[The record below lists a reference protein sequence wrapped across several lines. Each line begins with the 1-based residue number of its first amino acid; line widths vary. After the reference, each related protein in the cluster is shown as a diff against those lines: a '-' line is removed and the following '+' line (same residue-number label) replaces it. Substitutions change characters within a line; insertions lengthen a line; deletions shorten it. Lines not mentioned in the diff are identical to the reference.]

1 MRVALITDDSYPYV
15 KGGTGDW
22 CHRLLHGLDRHTFH
36 LVALCPDARRREHAY
51 TLSPNAL
58 LHPLGDRRP
67 APVGRLARQHRRRAG
82 TAAAVLLCRGLL
94 TDGEPGAAMFAESLR
109 LLADLAAAGGAPLRG
124 VPLADVLLDA
134 WQVARCEPALPRL
147 SVRDARRAADHLD
160 HALRPLAV
168 RAPAADLCHA
178 VTAGPPL
185 LVALAARWHAG
196 TPFLLTEEGP
206 RVTGWSPELAGAAM
220 RLARARILAGT
231 ERVPASSAVKAVL
244 LRYHRA
250 LRRLGYAEA
259 ALVVSASRFHQR
271 WELRDGADPAKVVVV
286 PGGVE
291 PMRYAPLETEPV
303 APALVWVG
311 QIAPHKDL
319 HTLIRAFRQVRDA
332 VPHAGLRLSGPT
344 TDIGYADTCR
354 RLVERLQL
362 GDSVAFT
369 GPVPSSREAYATG
382 HVVASSSVNEHTPDT
397 LVEAMLCGRPTVS
410 TDVGAVAEAVGD
422 AGVVVPPGDPVALG
436 AACVELLRDP
446 ERRRLLGAAGR
457 ARALRLYTVDG
468 MRRAYDHLYRDVVAA

>member
-15 KGGTGDW
+15 KGGAGDW
-22 CHRLLHGLDRHTFH
+22 CHRLVHGLDRHTFH
-36 LVALCPDARRREHAY
+36 LVALAPGKRRREPAY
-51 TLSPNAL
+51 ALPPNAL

-67 APVGRLARQHRRRAG
+67 APAGRLARSHRHRAA
-82 TAAAVLLCRGLL
+82 TAAALLLCRGLL
-94 TDGEPGAAMFAESLR
+94 TEGGPGMAMFAESLR

-134 WQVARCEPALPRL
+134 WQASRGEPALPRL
-147 SVRDARRAADHLD
+147 SIRDARHAADHLD
-160 HALRPLAV
+160 RALEPLAV

-185 LVALAARWHAG
+185 LVALAARWREG
-196 TPFLLTEEGP
+196 TPFLLSEDRPQVGAEGP
-206 RVTGWSPELAGAAM
+206 A
-220 RLARARILAGT
+220 
-231 ERVPASSAVKAVL
+231 AVKAVL

-259 ALVVSASRFHQR
+259 ALVASASRFHQR

-291 PMRYAPLETEPV
+291 PVRYAPLETEPA

-319 HTLIRAFRQVRDA
+319 HTLIRAFRQVRDE
-332 VPHAGLRLSGPT
+332 VPHAGLRLAGPT
-344 TDIGYADTCR
+344 TDIGYAGTCR
-354 RLVERLQL
+354 RLVDRLRL
-362 GDSVAFT
+362 GDSVVFT

-382 HVVASSSVNEHTPDT
+382 HVVASSSVAEHTPDA
-397 LVEAMLCGRPTVS
+397 LVEAMLCARPTVS
-410 TDVGAVAEAVGD
+410 TDVGAVAEAVGE

-436 AACVELLRDP
+436 TACAELLRDP
-446 ERRRLLGAAGR
+446 RRRHLLGAAGR
-457 ARALRLYTVDG
+457 ARALRLFTVDG
-468 MRRAYDHLYRDVVAA
+468 MRRAYDHLYQDVAA

>member
-15 KGGTGDW
+15 KGGRGDW

-36 LVALCPDARRREHAY
+36 VVALGTGERREPAY
-51 TLSPNAL
+51 DLPPNAL
-58 LHPLGDRRP
+58 LHPLADRGP
-67 APVGRLARQHRRRAG
+67 APAGRLARERRRRAA

-94 TDGEPGAAMFAESLR
+94 TDGEQGAAMFAESLR
-109 LLADLAAAGGAPLRG
+109 LLADVAAVDGAPLRG

-147 SVRDARRAADHLD
+147 SVRDARRAAEHLD
-160 HALRPLAV
+160 RALRPLAA

-185 LVALAARWHAG
+185 LVALAARWRAG
-196 TPFLLTEEGP
+196 TPFLLSEDRPPVAPAGP
-206 RVTGWSPELAGAAM
+206 A
-220 RLARARILAGT
+220 
-231 ERVPASSAVKAVL
+231 AVKAVL

-250 LRRLGYAEA
+250 LRRLGYGEA
-259 ALVVSASRFHQR
+259 ALIASASRFHQR

-291 PMRYAPLETEPV
+291 PVRFAPLETEPA

-311 QIAPHKDL
+311 QITPQKDL

-332 VPHAGLRLSGPT
+332 VPHAGLRLAGPE
-344 TDIGYADTCR
+344 TDAGYAGTCR
-354 RLVERLQL
+354 RLVERLRL
-362 GDSVAFT
+362 GDSVAFV

-382 HVVASSSVNEHTPDT
+382 HVVTSSSITEHTPSA
-397 LVEAMLCGRPTVS
+397 LVEAMLCARPTVS

-422 AGVVVPPGDPVALG
+422 AGVVVPPGDPAALA
-436 AACVELLRDP
+436 AACVELLHDP
-446 ERRRLLGAAGR
+446 ERRRRLGAAGR
-457 ARALRLYTVDG
+457 ARALRMFTLDG
-468 MRRAYDHLYRDVVAA
+468 MRRAYDHLYRDAVAA